1 MCFLFCHKFDA
12 CVHIIYKTYSWVVNK
27 ISTIYVKELNSIN
40 EIFKENS
47 LLPNLF
53 KRIILFFKQVL
64 CILTI
69 KENGICVL
77 PYKNIKNKA
86 IINVITKIIAKNTQS
101 VVLSNYL
108 NNVEYVT
115 KSLIN
120 RKVHIYNGKILSNY
134 LIYNF
139 VEYISKLKNEETY
152 LQEVSI
158 LVNNC
163 NSLNTENIIYLA
175 NKLKRIN
182 IVTNKINN
190 FNKIS
195 TYLENK
201 MGIGITITNNKRKSL
216 AKAKIIINI
225 DFNEETLNQFNIN
238 KDAIIVNINNSVE
251 IKTKL
256 FNGINVYDYYIEYDK
271 KLDNELLKYFDQKLI
286 YESMIIKNN
295 YDEIMESI
303 VRDNLQIVDLVGKN
317 GIINE
322 MEYKRN

>member
-1 MCFLFCHKFDA
+1 M
-12 CVHIIYKTYSWVVNK
+12 VRK
-27 ISTIYVKELNSIN
+27 ISTIYVKELNDIN

-47 LLPNLF
+47 KLPVLL
-53 KRIILFFKQVL
+53 KKIILFSKQLL

-77 PYKNIKNKA
+77 PYKNIKNKV
-86 IINVITKIIAKNTQS
+86 IIKIITKIIAKNTQS

-108 NNVEYVT
+108 NDLEYLT
-115 KSLIN
+115 KTLTD

-139 VEYISKLKNEETY
+139 IKYISKLKNEEVHA
-152 LQEVSI
+152 QEIAI
-158 LVNNC
+158 LVNTC
-163 NSLNTENIIYLA
+163 NRLNTQNIVELA

-182 IVTNKINN
+182 IVTTKISD
-190 FNKIS
+190 FNKIA
-195 TYLENK
+195 TYLENT

-238 KDAIIVNINNSVE
+238 RYAIIININNSVE

-256 FNGINVYDYYIEYDK
+256 FNGINAYDYYIDYDRD
-271 KLDNELLKYFDQKLI
+271 LDNELLKFFDKKLV
-286 YESMIIKNN
+286 YESMLEKKDYNKIIE
-295 YDEIMESI
+295 DI
-303 VRDNLQIVDLVGKN
+303 VMDNLQIVNLVGKN

-322 MEYKRN
+322 TEYKRN